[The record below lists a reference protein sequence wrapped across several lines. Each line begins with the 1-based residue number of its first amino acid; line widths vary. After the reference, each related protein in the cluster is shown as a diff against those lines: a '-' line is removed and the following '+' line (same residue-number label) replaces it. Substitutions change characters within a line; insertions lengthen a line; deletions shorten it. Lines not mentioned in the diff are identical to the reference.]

1 MRVIS
6 GDLKGKKLLIPLDK
20 STRPLKDLVRES
32 IFNILDHSPKVSI
45 ELKNSKVLDLFSGTG
60 SFGIECLSRGA
71 AEVSFFEN
79 YNNSLKILKLNI
91 FSLKLEDKSTIFN
104 YSAYNLNDS
113 KLKDKILDSMKEYI
127 GKTYSK
133 HYSNKI
139 QTLDLIDS
147 VGDASAFCRSNI
159 LKYASRYDKKGTAK
173 LDIQKIIHYAVL
185 LYHFEELD
193 KDS

>member
-1 MRVIS
+1 MVNAWS
-6 GDLKGKKLLIPLDK
+6 LAA
-20 STRPLKDLVRES
+20 S
-32 IFNILDHSPKVSI
+32 ILDGTFEEDYPLMNDDDDLEWIEKSGGFEWTPGSPWPPGEPTYTI
-45 ELKNSKVLDLFSGTG
+45 TEG
-60 SFGIECLSRGA
+60 SPEYK
-71 AEVSFFEN
+71 
-79 YNNSLKILKLNI
+79 YN
-91 FSLKLEDKSTIFN
+91 EDE
-104 YSAYNLNDS
+104 
-113 KLKDKILDSMKEYI
+113 ILDSMKEYI

>member
-1 MRVIS
+1 MVNAWSLAASILD
-6 GDLKGKKLLIPLDK
+6 GTFEEDYPLMNDDDDLEWIERTGGFEWTPGSPWPPEEPADIDDQYMHHFTEGK
-20 STRPLKDLVRES
+20 STYTIAEES
-32 IFNILDHSPKVSI
+32 PEYK
-45 ELKNSKVLDLFSGTG
+45 
-60 SFGIECLSRGA
+60 
-71 AEVSFFEN
+71 
-79 YNNSLKILKLNI
+79 YN
-91 FSLKLEDKSTIFN
+91 EDE
-104 YSAYNLNDS
+104 
-113 KLKDKILDSMKEYI
+113 ILDSMKEYI

>member
-1 MRVIS
+1 MVNAWS
-6 GDLKGKKLLIPLDK
+6 LAA
-20 STRPLKDLVRES
+20 S
-32 IFNILDHSPKVSI
+32 ILDGTFEEDYPLMNDDDDLAWIEETGGFEWTPGSPWPPGEPTYTI
-45 ELKNSKVLDLFSGTG
+45 TEG
-60 SFGIECLSRGA
+60 SPEYK
-71 AEVSFFEN
+71 
-79 YNNSLKILKLNI
+79 YN
-91 FSLKLEDKSTIFN
+91 EDE
-104 YSAYNLNDS
+104 
-113 KLKDKILDSMKEYI
+113 ILDSMKEYI